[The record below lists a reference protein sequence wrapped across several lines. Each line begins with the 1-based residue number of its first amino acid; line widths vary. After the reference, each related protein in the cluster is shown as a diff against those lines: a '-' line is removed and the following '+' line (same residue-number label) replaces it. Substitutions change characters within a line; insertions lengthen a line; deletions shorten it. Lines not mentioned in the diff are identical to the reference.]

1 MDRPASSTTTAHAE
15 LPANGLPSV
24 ALALLRSL
32 GPGRIVALGL
42 VALLLLGF
50 FSFIVLRAM
59 ERPYTL
65 LFAGLEPADA
75 RDLVARLDSMRIPY
89 RLTPAGDTVLVPED
103 RAVALRMALAEEGLP
118 RGGTI
123 GNELFDRLSGLTTTD
138 FLADVNLRRAVEG
151 ELARS
156 VASLRPVRHARVHVV
171 WPKRELFRRQGDRAS
186 AAVVVSLRGA
196 QTLDRRQIAGI
207 RHLVAGAIPGLR
219 PELVSIVDDEG
230 KLLARPETAERV
242 GSALDELEEHRIAF
256 EQRVGAKIR
265 DLLERSV
272 GTGRVEVEV
281 AAEFDF
287 DEVETTVERFDPES
301 QVARSTQ
308 TIEQDDQRSSSEPNE
323 PVGVSGN
330 LPVEA
335 DRATAGTAKAE
346 ERSRRSEETSNYEI
360 SRTVTSQRRR
370 APVLRRMTVAVQV
383 DAINRALPGEP
394 PAYEARSADELTQ
407 LEQLV
412 RSAGG
417 IDDERGDVVSVV
429 SRPFALIEEPA
440 AEGDGYLGLGAGS
453 LWRLGEILTLLV
465 LGLAMIFLGVRPAL
479 RRLIPDLTGGQV
491 QASRVSAA
499 LAIQPPS
506 AVPSAERASGA
517 TGDVVAEVAPE
528 DDGSAAKVQLRQV
541 QGGVRSSLIDEVG
554 QIVETQPEEAVRVIR
569 SWLRE
574 P

>member
-1 MDRPASSTTTAHAE
+1 MDRSASSTTAVQAE
-15 LPANGLPSV
+15 LARDALPGA
-24 ALALLRSL
+24 ALAVLRSL
-32 GPGRIVALGL
+32 GPGRIAALGL

-50 FSFIVLRAM
+50 FAFIVLRAI

-65 LFAGLEPADA
+65 LFGGLEPGDA
-75 RDLVARLDSMRIPY
+75 RELLTRLESMRVPY
-89 RLTPAGDTVLVPED
+89 RLTPGGDAVLVPED
-103 RAVALRMALAEEGLP
+103 RAVSLRMALAEEGLP
-118 RGGTI
+118 TGGTI
-123 GNELFDRLSGLTTTD
+123 GNELFDQLSGLTTTD

-156 VASLRPVRHARVHVV
+156 IASLRPVRHARVHVV
-171 WPKRELFRRQGDRAS
+171 WPKRDLFRRQGDRAS
-186 AAVVVSLRGA
+186 AAVVVSLRSA

-230 KLLARPETAERV
+230 KLLARPAAGERV
-242 GSALDELEEHRIAF
+242 AGALDELEEHRVAF
-256 EQRVGAKIR
+256 EQRVAAKIR

-272 GTGRVEVEV
+272 GAGQVEVEV

-287 DEVETTVERFDPES
+287 DELETTVERFDPES

-308 TIEQDDQRSSSEPNE
+308 TVEQDDQRSSTEANE

-335 DRATAGTAKAE
+335 DRAAAAAGKAE

-370 APVLRRMTVAVQV
+370 APLLRRMTVAVQV
-383 DAINRALPGEP
+383 AALNRALPGEA
-394 PAYEARSADELTQ
+394 PAYEPRSAEELAQ

-417 IDDERGDVVSVV
+417 IDDERGDVVNVV
-429 SRPFALIEEPA
+429 SRPFATIGQPLDDPE
-440 AEGDGYLGLGAGS
+440 GYLGLGAS
-453 LWRLGEILTLLV
+453 AIWRLAEILTLLG

-479 RRLIPDLTGGQV
+479 RRLLPEPAGGGTPAGQEV
-491 QASRVSAA
+491 PA
-499 LAIQPPS
+499 LAIPAQ
-506 AVPSAERASGA
+506 
-517 TGDVVAEVAPE
+517 
-528 DDGSAAKVQLRQV
+528 SAASTVEVGGNPAGGTELGPLAADQGGTPRVQLRQV

-554 QIVETQPEEAVRVIR
+554 QIVETQPEEAIRVIR
-569 SWLRE
+569 GWLRE